1 MERKKLNDLSIGDA
15 RIIFRNFSGREGR
28 YNRPGDRNFC
38 VFIDDPDAAQKLADD
53 GWNIRM
59 MAPREEGDKPRH
71 YLQVSVKFNNYP
83 PKIILVTRRSQ
94 TPLDE
99 ESVSALDFADIC
111 NVDMIIR
118 PYPWVTQKGTSNE
131 KRGVKAYLKTMYVT
145 IEEDEF
151 AEKYA
156 AMEYPEE

>member
-1 MERKKLNDLSIGDA
+1 M
-15 RIIFRNFSGREGR
+15 
-28 YNRPGDRNFC
+28 
-38 VFIDDPDAAQKLADD
+38 
-53 GWNIRM
+53 
-59 MAPREEGDKPRH
+59 
-71 YLQVSVKFNNYP
+71 KFNNYP

-99 ESVSALDFADIC
+99 ESVNTLDFADIR
-111 NVDMIIR
+111 NADMIIR
-118 PYPWVTQKGTSNE
+118 PYPWVTQEGTPNE
-131 KRGVKAYLKTMYVT
+131 KRGVKAYLKTMYVV

>member
-1 MERKKLNDLSIGDA
+1 MARKNLNDLSIEGA
-15 RIIFRNFSGREGR
+15 RIIFRNFSGRESR
-28 YNRPGDRNFC
+28 YNRAGDRNFC
-38 VFIDDPDAAQKLADD
+38 VFIDDPDTAQKLAKD
-53 GWNIRM
+53 GWNIRV
-59 MAPREEGDKPRH
+59 MAPREEGDD
-71 YLQVSVKFNNYP
+71 P

-99 ESVSALDFADIC
+99 ESVNTLDFADIR
-111 NVDMIIR
+111 NADMIIR
-118 PYPWVTQKGTSNE
+118 PYPWVTQEGTPNE
-131 KRGVKAYLKTMYVT
+131 KRGVKAYLKTMYVV